1 MHKENALIEI
11 RIAGLG
17 EGKNEIDFICKATEF
32 NDEQLT
38 EAGFTGDIKASFL
51 VIKSESEIAVTLK
64 TATTAE
70 LTCDICLAP
79 VIRELTGVYT
89 IHYVYGAIE
98 EYEDPD
104 DADYHVLDRNAISL
118 DLTEEV
124 RETLMLSLP
133 MKVTCTDNPDCR
145 LFITE
150 KEHERLDDHEKSSWH
165 ESLEKLKNKYR

>member
-17 EGKNEIDFICKATEF
+17 EGRNEIDLICKAADF

-38 EAGFTGDIKASFL
+38 AAGFTGDIKTSFFI
-51 VIKSESEIAVTLK
+51 VKSESEIAVTLN
-64 TATTAE
+64 TAAAAD

-79 VIRELTGVYT
+79 VTRELAGSYT
-89 IHYVYGAIE
+89 IHYVYGAE
-98 EYEDPD
+98 EENEDPD
-104 DADYHVLDRNAISL
+104 DADYRLLDRNAVSL

-124 RETLMLSLP
+124 RETIMLSLP
-133 MKVTCTDNPDCR
+133 MKVTCTNNPDCR

-150 KEHERLDDHEKSSWH
+150 NEHEGLDDHEKSSWH
-165 ESLEKLKNKYR
+165 ESLEKLKSKYR